1 MKDEPTPPTLTTDT
15 PAGAGLIW
23 TPGPEMYADRALR
36 GYYTGRNDEDGLC
49 ERLFEIQ
56 PETWPPGSTLWVDA
70 TETALTGVIHDVHPP
85 DPVHAVLDGGWTI
98 SAPEGTD
105 KAVLDF
111 VVDEFKHSGHLRS
124 VDDAADE
131 IEERAERARR
141 DAIGPMHGP
150 STYMQH
156 LLGEQVRRTLDST
169 MSMTDFLFR
178 ETAMTG
184 AVFYETVRS
193 MTDIPQHEAW
203 FTSNPGSDSEQQR
216 QFKRRFIDAEQP
228 YHWRAENVTD
238 WAHGL
243 MRGPDDETS
252 KWKREYHGNW
262 THDVPRPGD
271 IIGWDPAD
279 TLDSYGHFE
288 IMGEDGKMRR
298 LLPWDPSG
306 LSTVEALAA
315 KWAARPPARPGW
327 TGSISGPPRPIPLK
341 PTPWQTLPKGM
352 ITERGKKRT
361 VIIEPGA
368 DSNPDA
374 RRLELQG
381 GKWVDVGP
389 WFPNGLPP
397 AYRGQAAPIP
407 WDSPL
412 ADPMADLRAAG
423 GGTAYGE
430 HRERPNTDEQ

>member
-1 MKDEPTPPTLTTDT
+1 MEDEQAPSRLTPDT
-15 PAGAGLIW
+15 PAGAILNW
-23 TPGPEMYADRALR
+23 TPERDLR
-36 GYYTGRNDEDGLC
+36 SERTPIRCYYTGTHDDGLY
-49 ERLFEIQ
+49 ELQ
-56 PETWPPGSTLWVDA
+56 PMSWPDGTVWISPDEA
-70 TETALTGVIHDVHPP
+70 ALTGETHDIPTP
-85 DPVHAVLDGGWTI
+85 DPVHAVHAVLDSGWTLT
-98 SAPEGTD
+98 APEGTD

-111 VVDEFKHSGHLRS
+111 VVDELNGDGTLWS
-124 VDDAADE
+124 VEDATDKL
-131 IEERAERARR
+131 EERAERERR

-156 LLGEQVRRTLDST
+156 LLSEQISRTLDST
-169 MSMTDFLFR
+169 MAMTDFLFR
-178 ETAMTG
+178 ETAPVSG
-184 AVFYETVRS
+184 AVVYDV
-193 MTDIPQHEAW
+193 TDTPQHEAW

-228 YHWRAENVTD
+228 YHWRADNVTD

-262 THDVPRPGD
+262 THDAPRPGD

-279 TLDSYGHFE
+279 TLDSHFE

-298 LLPWDPSG
+298 LLPWDPAG
-306 LSTVEALAA
+306 LPTVEALAA

-327 TGSISGPPRPIPLK
+327 TGSITGPPRPIPLK

-397 AYRGQAAPIP
+397 AYRGQVAPIP

-430 HRERPNTDEQ
+430 HRDRPNTDEQ